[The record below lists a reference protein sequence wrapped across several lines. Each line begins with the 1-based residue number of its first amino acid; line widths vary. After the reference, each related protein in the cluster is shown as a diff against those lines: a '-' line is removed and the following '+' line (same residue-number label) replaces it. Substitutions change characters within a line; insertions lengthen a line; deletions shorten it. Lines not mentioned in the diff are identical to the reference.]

1 MNSAERSKE
10 IDRLLKLSENL
21 LESTIKTGIEND
33 KAREAAEKY
42 RKEEREAAEKYR
54 KEEREAVEQYRRED
68 KDSIEKFRQ
77 RAEKDRKDMSE
88 FTRQMI
94 QEIRDSTKSINKTI
108 GNYINNE
115 SDLIEKEINGHIR
128 NYLAKD
134 PKFLKYTIFDITN
147 IWKFLKEPEIIGN
160 SKDNNI
166 INKTTITDFDGIF
179 ILSNDDSY
187 FPLNINDRTIVRLR
201 KNSTT
206 SSSEDKIK
214 KFVIV
219 EAKHCLDNAE
229 LKKKIE
235 QIKRFQQY
243 LEEARKYQQNTDKY
257 TLEFK
262 NKVSSYKLNEF
273 TTDIILIFG
282 SEDMGKNQ
290 IELITSNYDEWLNKK
305 IEVSYLTP
313 SGGRYSLYCY
323 NNANN
328 LYEQNKNIYN
338 NVVASKISVT
348 GAGKKKSNKNITIR

>member
-21 LESTIKTGIEND
+21 LESTIKNGIEND

-42 RKEEREAAEKYR
+42 RKEEREAVEKYR
-54 KEEREAVEQYRRED
+54 KEERESV
-68 KDSIEKFRQ
+68 EKFRLE
-77 RAEKDRKDMSE
+77 AEKDRKNMGA

-94 QEIRDSTKSINKTI
+94 QEIRDSTKSINTTI

-134 PKFLKYTIFDITN
+134 PKFLNYTIFDISN
-147 IWKFLKEPEIIGN
+147 ILKFLKEPEIIGD
-160 SKDNNI
+160 SKDNF
-166 INKTTITDFDGIF
+166 INKKTITDFDGIF
-179 ILSNDDSY
+179 ILTNDDKY
-187 FPLNINDRTIVRLR
+187 VPPDITDKTLVR
-201 KNSTT
+201 KTT
-206 SSSEDKIK
+206 TQLISGEKIK

-219 EAKHCLDNAE
+219 EAKHCLDNKQ
-229 LKKKIE
+229 LQKKIS
-235 QIKRFQQY
+235 QIERFQQY
-243 LEEARKYQQNTDKY
+243 LEEARIYQEDYIKLNSTTSDEISLEKKKEY

-262 NKVSSYKLNEF
+262 NKVLNYKLNEF

-282 SEDMGKNQ
+282 SEDMGVNQ
-290 IELITSNYDEWLNKK
+290 IDLIKSNYDVWLANK

-323 NNANN
+323 NNANK

-338 NVVASKISVT
+338 NVVANKISLT
-348 GAGKKKSNKNITIR
+348 GSGKKNGKKIQK